1 MKIGAIVS
9 TIGLVSVLV
18 PATVC
23 AQGDLF
29 GGHEV
34 SLDLLGFYGSK
45 DKGGGDHNAW
55 GYGAGLNYFFTENW
69 GVGVDSYA
77 DAFTVPYLLNGN
89 VFFRYPLQ
97 ELSLAPYAF
106 AGVGREWTH
115 APHGK
120 GTSVAASNIAGSL
133 RWRFSPMSGG

>member
-1 MKIGAIVS
+1 M
-9 TIGLVSVLV
+9 
-18 PATVC
+18 
-23 AQGDLF
+23 
-29 GGHEV
+29 
-34 SLDLLGFYGSK
+34 
-45 DKGGGDHNAW
+45 

-115 APHGK
+115 APQWQGDFGGGIEYRWK
-120 GTSVAASNIAGSL
+120 PAMAFFTDVRWVIPDETDNYL
-133 RWRFSPMSGG
+133 VWRFGFRFAL